1 MDIVIIGDPGFNL
14 EGLWSGDYI
23 KLQYKISSELRLDL
37 SFFLSCHFF
46 LLLKNIKLNQEIKV
60 E

>member
-14 EGLWSGDYI
+14 EGLWSGDCI